1 MWNRN
6 LKRRFHG
13 KITFTMDKEHPDVK
27 CVEDWTEDK
36 VMKFADYY
44 EFSTDYTK
52 DEIESY
58 IKHDLMLVA
67 GGGYNT
73 DHIHNVT
80 FEIRQA

>member
-6 LKRRFHG
+6 LKRRFRG
-13 KITFTMDKEHPDVK
+13 KITFTMDKDHPDVK
-27 CVEDWTEDK
+27 FLKNWTEDT
-36 VMKFADYY
+36 VMDFADYY
-44 EFSTDYTK
+44 EFSMDYTM

-73 DHIHNVT
+73 DHIHDVN